1 MAFPIL
7 TVLGAG
13 AGIGQS
19 IAGSMGAN
27 AAARAANKSAK
38 TSYKVDSMLSRADH
52 FLGAMQNETQ
62 YHWDRA
68 RVAQLRANEATNRAD
83 QAAYGGRV
91 IENAANNL
99 RINTAALEDKFV
111 TEEGLR
117 GSELNI
123 NYAYQQAALAQETAE
138 AVAQDMSRINLAG
151 LEARSGTQTLINQSR
166 DLAASLAF
174 DEQKD
179 VMQYQ
184 IEKIAATAADAQ
196 TKASS
201 YARQGGG
208 STARVLAMEGVR
220 ELGRKFG
227 EMEMRSQ
234 NRRATGALFNTTMTD
249 KMASLHAQAAEQSSA
264 LSSRVAYNQKRF
276 TADSNLAEKQ
286 MKDLQLPT
294 FGLAQRQYGRE
305 LESLQLSTKME
316 MDNAL
321 TPYRMQTFMDPMKPI
336 AGISPMS
343 MGPTMKATQSLG
355 SMVGG
360 ALMGGIKGAMS
371 GTTKKADGTL
381 RWL

>member
-7 TVLGAG
+7 TVLGAS

-27 AAARAANKSAK
+27 CCSESSKQICQDQLQGRQHAEPRRPFPRRNAERDP
-38 TSYKVDSMLSRADH
+38 VP
-52 FLGAMQNETQ
+52 LGPT
-62 YHWDRA
+62 

-91 IENAANNL
+91 IENAINNL

-111 TEEGLR
+111 AEEGLR
-117 GSELNI
+117 GTELNI

-138 AVAQDMSRINLAG
+138 NIAQDMARINLAG
-151 LEARSGTQTLINQSR
+151 LEARAGAQTLINQSA

-184 IEKIAATAADAQ
+184 IEKIAAAAADAE

-227 EMEMRSQ
+227 EMELRSQ
-234 NRRATGALFNTTMTD
+234 NRQVQGALFNT
-249 KMASLHAQAAEQSSA
+249 
-264 LSSRVAYNQKRF
+264 
-276 TADSNLAEKQ
+276 
-286 MKDLQLPT
+286 
-294 FGLAQRQYGRE
+294 QR
-305 LESLQLSTKME
+305 
-316 MDNAL
+316 
-321 TPYRMQTFMDPMKPI
+321 
-336 AGISPMS
+336 
-343 MGPTMKATQSLG
+343 
-355 SMVGG
+355 
-360 ALMGGIKGAMS
+360 
-371 GTTKKADGTL
+371 
-381 RWL
+381 